1 MLVLEQLS
9 KLSKKR
15 KRIGR
20 GGSRGATSG
29 RGFGGQGA
37 RTGDSMGYVFEGGQM
52 PLTRRLPKRGFNNA
66 PFRREVEAVG
76 IEQLCA
82 FFDEGTRVTCEALK
96 QRGLIAGKKGA
107 IVKVLGGECTK
118 RLTIEVHAASK
129 GALAAIRQCGGEV
142 ILQER

>member
-1 MLVLEQLS
+1 MLKLEQLA

-37 RTGDSMGYVFEGGQM
+37 RTGDSMGNVFEGGQM

-66 PFRREVEAVG
+66 PFRRAVEIVG
-76 IEQLCA
+76 IEQLCSI
-82 FFDEGTRVTCEALK
+82 FEEGERVTCAVLK
-96 QRGLIAGKKGA
+96 ERGLIEGKKGA
-107 IVKVLGGECTK
+107 TVKLLGGECSK
-118 RLTIEVHAASK
+118 RLMVEVHAVSK